1 MNGVYGILQKY
12 ILKACGFATLVS
24 ACSLFL
30 ASVLVPLADAQI
42 ISVISGRV
50 RDQQGLALP
59 GVALRLKNTE
69 TGRDR
74 YARSDATGS
83 YRIAGLLAGT
93 YEITASKTGF
103 SDKLLSGVDV
113 QTNASVDL
121 YSPQCGFG
129 AVGDYCAR
137 IRPS

>member
-1 MNGVYGILQKY
+1 MECTYERRIRNSSKI

-69 TGRDR
+69 TGRYR

-83 YRIAGLLAGT
+83 YRIAGLSWRVLMKLPHRKQDLAT
-93 YEITASKTGF
+93 SY
-103 SDKLLSGVDV
+103 
-113 QTNASVDL
+113 
-121 YSPQCGFG
+121 
-129 AVGDYCAR
+129 
-137 IRPS
+137 